1 LRKCSW
7 SEEED
12 LKLIDLYEKHGN
24 KFTIIGIALNRAD
37 IHVRN
42 RIHSTKRMAL
52 KHQDGTSTLNTRKD
66 GVLFKYFLARHRGTQ
81 FSPYAELQNNN
92 NNNNNSWR
100 PSTATMIKQEIAQPA
115 PVPPPAPTAAQ
126 VTHATNLVGFHE
138 MFVHGVQ
145 HQQQQQPK
153 SAPSSSSSSSSSK
166 YLPAGGDFN
175 YAHNAPTPLI
185 TDESSGY
192 FNPQPVTTSHQ
203 GDGNNL
209 SGFLAPQAPYTA
221 DISVSSEYRPVEAS
235 DFLLTPTPKPL
246 KSLRTS
252 KFTPG
257 SWSRDFSFWGGSS
270 PRSSVSGLIGGDF
283 AVPKPQEAESHNAG
297 DPGLESFISSYANQ
311 PFCDLPE
318 PSPTTAT
325 FSQMCF

>member
-1 LRKCSW
+1 MGRWVHIAKRHTALLVRESTSTTEYYRGRTSKQCRERWNNHLRPNLRKCSW

-66 GVLFKYFLARHRGTQ
+66 GVLFKYFLALHRGTQ
-81 FSPYAELQNNN
+81 FSPYAELLKNPVAQNNNN

-100 PSTATMIKQEIAQPA
+100 PSMAMIKQAQTA

-126 VTHATNLVGFHE
+126 LTHATNLVGFHE
-138 MFVHGVQ
+138 MFNRT
-145 HQQQQQPK
+145 QQPK
-153 SAPSSSSSSSSSK
+153 SEPPSSSSSK

-175 YAHNAPTPLI
+175 YAHNAPTPLV
-185 TDESSGY
+185 TDESSEY

-209 SGFLAPQAPYTA
+209 PGF
-221 DISVSSEYRPVEAS
+221 
-235 DFLLTPTPKPL
+235 
-246 KSLRTS
+246 
-252 KFTPG
+252 
-257 SWSRDFSFWGGSS
+257 
-270 PRSSVSGLIGGDF
+270 
-283 AVPKPQEAESHNAG
+283 
-297 DPGLESFISSYANQ
+297 
-311 PFCDLPE
+311 
-318 PSPTTAT
+318 
-325 FSQMCF
+325 